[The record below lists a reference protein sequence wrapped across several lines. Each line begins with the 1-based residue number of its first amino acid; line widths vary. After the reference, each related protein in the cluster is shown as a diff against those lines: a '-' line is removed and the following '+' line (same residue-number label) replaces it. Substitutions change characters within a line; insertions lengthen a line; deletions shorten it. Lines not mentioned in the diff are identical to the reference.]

1 MSTKL
6 KRIQQRGYK
15 NEIFNRMLSSICF
28 MHQYN
33 KLLIL
38 SLFLVYNCI
47 PVHVNHIKL
56 LQCVLDHL
64 IIFLSFFSL
73 SSACLLQEK
82 EPNYSKIVEYC
93 EEVLLVSP
101 VNAKAHHRKGVALY
115 HLTNYEESMSSL
127 LKADQS
133 GKIMICSTACTG
145 IYDYLIMLGLCTCKI
160 SFP

>member
-1 MSTKL
+1 
-6 KRIQQRGYK
+6 
-15 NEIFNRMLSSICF
+15 MLSSICF

-33 KLLIL
+33 KLLHVIL
-38 SLFLVYNCI
+38 SLYLVFNL
-47 PVHVNHIKL
+47 PHK
-56 LQCVLDHL
+56 
-64 IIFLSFFSL
+64 IIVVSDRPSSFFSL

-133 GKIMICSTACTG
+133 GKIIICSTICTVPVFM
-145 IYDYLIMLGLCTCKI
+145 IT
-160 SFP
+160 

>member
-1 MSTKL
+1 MT
-6 KRIQQRGYK
+6 
-15 NEIFNRMLSSICF
+15 
-28 MHQYN
+28 
-33 KLLIL
+33 
-38 SLFLVYNCI
+38 
-47 PVHVNHIKL
+47 
-56 LQCVLDHL
+56 

-133 GKIMICSTACTG
+133 GKIIICSTTCIG
-145 IYDYLIMLGLCTCKI
+145 FYDYLICWTYVHAKYLFLNYINNTHDFPFLYSQSLMYCWDPVVCLHCLGFLTI
-160 SFP
+160 SR